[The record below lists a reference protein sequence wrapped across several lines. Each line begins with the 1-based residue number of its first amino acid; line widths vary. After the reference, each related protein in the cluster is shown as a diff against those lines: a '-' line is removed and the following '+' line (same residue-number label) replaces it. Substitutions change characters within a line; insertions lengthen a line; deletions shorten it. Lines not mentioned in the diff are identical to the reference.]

1 MWLTTLALVAIV
13 LLLSWAYSKYRHN
26 YWASRSV
33 PTVPGS
39 LPFLGHVHKFMRKSR
54 AWEYVDEV
62 YKKHGGS
69 TFCGFY
75 EFLKPNFLIGDPDL
89 AKAIFI
95 KDFDYFVDRRNFK
108 FTYGKDDIF
117 NHFLTNATGSHWKG
131 VRSVLSPSF
140 TSGRMKG
147 MFPLVGQKADAL
159 VKYIHKQTQDTS
171 SLVLKKTFGHYAME
185 VIASCA
191 FGMES
196 GAFEDENS
204 LFSLKV
210 ADLFKFRAVVML
222 KTIIFMMFPKLF
234 QFFKIS
240 IMQESMSFFIDV
252 VKESITQRE
261 AGLYRGDFLDLML
274 EAREDQQNPSG
285 KLPKYPLTDNMI
297 VANSVLFI
305 MAGFD
310 TTANTLSFFA
320 FLLAKHPEIQKK
332 LRKEIKENVDG
343 KGELTYQGIMEAKFL
358 DACLSETLR
367 MYPPAHVTERQ
378 CTKEYKVPGTDV
390 VIQPK
395 ILVGV
400 PIYSIHH
407 DERYWPEPE
416 EFRPER
422 FLPENKEDIKSGT
435 YLPFGLG
442 PRNCIG
448 MRFAQM
454 EAKLAIAKIL
464 LDFELSCVSGHEEVS
479 FGTVPGIMRP
489 SDELSIAFNPLP
501 VEG

>member
-1 MWLTTLALVAIV
+1 M
-13 LLLSWAYSKYRHN
+13 H
-26 YWASRSV
+26 
-33 PTVPGS
+33 
-39 LPFLGHVHKFMRKSR
+39 
-54 AWEYVDEV
+54 
-62 YKKHGGS
+62 
-69 TFCGFY
+69 
-75 EFLKPNFLIGDPDL
+75 
-89 AKAIFI
+89 
-95 KDFDYFVDRRNFK
+95 
-108 FTYGKDDIF
+108 
-117 NHFLTNATGSHWKG
+117 
-131 VRSVLSPSF
+131 
-140 TSGRMKG
+140 
-147 MFPLVGQKADAL
+147 
-159 VKYIHKQTQDTS
+159 
-171 SLVLKKTFGHYAME
+171 
-185 VIASCA
+185 
-191 FGMES
+191 
-196 GAFEDENS
+196 
-204 LFSLKV
+204 
-210 ADLFKFRAVVML
+210 
-222 KTIIFMMFPKLF
+222 
-234 QFFKIS
+234 
-240 IMQESMSFFIDV
+240 ESMSFFIDV

-285 KLPKYPLTDNMI
+285 KLPKYPLTDMMI

-305 MAGFD
+305 LAGFD

-332 LRKEIKENVDG
+332 LREEIKENVDE

-367 MYPPAHVTERQ
+367 MYSPAHVTERQ

-395 ILVGV
+395 MIVAV
-400 PIYSIHH
+400 PINSIHH

-464 LDFELSCVSGHEEVS
+464 LDFELSCVLGHEEVS

-501 VEG
+501 AEV